1 MTKHYSPQF
10 RNQMVQKLM
19 SPGGPSQAELADRI
33 GVSQATLSRWH
44 GDATKLLAVTK
55 KIEKQLQSVG
65 PPGESRR
72 PQDWD
77 AEEKLQLVQ
86 EAAKLEGPELG
97 ALLRRA
103 GVHEADLRQWRD
115 QVDRAALA
123 ALSGTRQRSADQK
136 QIRKLEGELKRKDKV
151 LAEAAAL
158 LVLSKKMQAL
168 WGGVEDDDTTGSDE
182 E

>member
-10 RNQMVQKLM
+10 RNQIVQKLM
-19 SPGGPSQAELADRI
+19 SPGGPSQAELAERL
-33 GVSQATLSRWH
+33 GVSQASLSRWH
-44 GDATKLLAVTK
+44 SDAIKLAAVTK
-55 KIEKQLQSVG
+55 KIEKQLRSAG
-65 PPGESRR
+65 PAGESRR

-77 AEEKLQLVQ
+77 AEEKLALLQ

-97 ALLRRA
+97 ALLRRE

-123 ALSGTRQRSADQK
+123 ALSSTRQRSSEQK